1 MQRNTKKT
9 GSLTTKSGKLGNVSS
24 KRKFQIGGLVVWAL
38 WMLDSLFFAH
48 PRMDLCIVLTLGVF
62 IFECFIGKP
71 DLYQKFS
78 RKDRRGQRGQRNRR

>member
-48 PRMDLCIVLTLGVF
+48 PRMDLCIVITLGVF
-62 IFECFIGKP
+62 VFECFIGKP

-78 RKDRRGQRGQRNRR
+78 RKDRRDQRGQRKRR

>member
-1 MQRNTKKT
+1 MPRNTKKT
-9 GSLTTKSGKLGNVSS
+9 GSLTTKSGNLGNISR

-38 WMLDSLFFAH
+38 WMLDLLIVVH
-48 PRMDLCIVLTLGVF
+48 PRMDLYIVLTLGVF
-62 IFECFIGKP
+62 VFECFIGKP